1 MEDRI
6 SNHASTAKALAKKRN
21 YSLPPSGG
29 RDGGRGCVLNII
41 MEEKK
46 NLALGKINF
55 IMLAISMVIV
65 VIGFVMMSGASSD
78 TTQYNP
84 EIFSAMRIKVA
95 PVVCFVGFVSI
106 IVGIMYRPKQ
116 K

>member
-1 MEDRI
+1 M
-6 SNHASTAKALAKKRN
+6 NAKTQSHTENETLCLCVFALKTTR
-21 YSLPPSGG
+21 
-29 RDGGRGCVLNII
+29 

-106 IVGIMYRPKQ
+106 IAGIMYRPKQ

>member
-1 MEDRI
+1 M
-6 SNHASTAKALAKKRN
+6 SPLANR
-21 YSLPPSGG
+21 LPPYG
-29 RDGGRGCVLNII
+29 GGRGRGRYSF
-41 MEEKK
+41 MEKK

-106 IVGIMYRPKQ
+106 IAGIMYRPKQ

>member
-1 MEDRI
+1 MLPSRI
-6 SNHASTAKALAKKRN
+6 NVTSSSPLGERM
-21 YSLPPSGG
+21 PVGQVRG
-29 RDGGRGCVLNII
+29 RFFFIK

-106 IVGIMYRPKQ
+106 IAGIMYRPKQ

>member
-1 MEDRI
+1 MPRSRI
-6 SNHASTAKALAKKRN
+6 GF
-21 YSLPPSGG
+21 LPTGE
-29 RDGGRGCVLNII
+29 DGGRGRHSF

-106 IVGIMYRPKQ
+106 IAGIMYRPKQ

>member
-1 MEDRI
+1 MLIEWWSSGSLPTEEGVWGDRI
-6 SNHASTAKALAKKRN
+6 LK
-21 YSLPPSGG
+21 
-29 RDGGRGCVLNII
+29 DI

-106 IVGIMYRPKQ
+106 IAGIMYRPKQ

>member
-1 MEDRI
+1 MRI
-6 SNHASTAKALAKKRN
+6 G
-21 YSLPPSGG
+21 SLPTGEG
-29 RDGGRGCVLNII
+29 GGRGRYSF
-41 MEEKK
+41 MEKK

>member
-1 MEDRI
+1 MSPFANR
-6 SNHASTAKALAKKRN
+6 
-21 YSLPPSGG
+21 LPPYG
-29 RDGGRGCVLNII
+29 GGRGRGRHSF

-106 IVGIMYRPKQ
+106 IAGIMYRPKQ

>member
-1 MEDRI
+1 
-6 SNHASTAKALAKKRN
+6 
-21 YSLPPSGG
+21 
-29 RDGGRGCVLNII
+29 

-46 NLALGKINF
+46 NLALGKINS

-95 PVVCFVGFVSI
+95 PVFKFLFRVKLIFPEFRCLFLTDLAISVFKNGFDIVSKQANMKYHYI
-106 IVGIMYRPKQ
+106 TEDKGI
-116 K
+116 

>member
-1 MEDRI
+1 MLITSE
-6 SNHASTAKALAKKRN
+6 
-21 YSLPPSGG
+21 YVQSGG
-29 RDGGRGCVLNII
+29 RGRKYN
-41 MEEKK
+41 MEEEKK

-65 VIGFVMMSGASSD
+65 VIGLVMMSGASSD

-106 IVGIMYRPKQ
+106 IAGIMYRPKQ